1 MHSSRRAP
9 AVESKAGTRNSIQLK
24 VCKNPHTGEIIET
37 KGGNN
42 KGLKEWESEHRS
54 VTILVE
60 FVELSAA
67 PLRCPMNSELT
78 EEEMR
83 RALFGTDEPGVRVS
97 ASPVQEPAPEVV
109 LTKPAVAPPVK
120 KVITKAFTP
129 RLRVTL
135 RVGNEFEGKM
145 HELIHE
151 ADTLSSLLAEQEAVK
166 AARKKY
172 KYVELVS
179 VKSM

>member
-1 MHSSRRAP
+1 M
-9 AVESKAGTRNSIQLK
+9 
-24 VCKNPHTGEIIET
+24 NPD
-37 KGGNN
+37 
-42 KGLKEWESEHRS
+42 
-54 VTILVE
+54 
-60 FVELSAA
+60 
-67 PLRCPMNSELT
+67 LT

-83 RALFGTDEPGVRVS
+83 RALFGTAQPEHQVS
-97 ASPVQEPAPEVV
+97 APQVQEHVPEVV
-109 LTKPAVAPPVK
+109 STKPAAAPLAK
-120 KVITKAFTP
+120 KKAAKAFTP

-135 RVGNEFEGKM
+135 QVGNEFEGKM
-145 HELIHE
+145 IELIHE

>member
-1 MHSSRRAP
+1 
-9 AVESKAGTRNSIQLK
+9 
-24 VCKNPHTGEIIET
+24 
-37 KGGNN
+37 
-42 KGLKEWESEHRS
+42 
-54 VTILVE
+54 
-60 FVELSAA
+60 
-67 PLRCPMNSELT
+67 MNSDLT

-83 RALFGTDEPGVRVS
+83 RALFGTPQPEEQMSAPVAEEPV
-97 ASPVQEPAPEVV
+97 EEVV
-109 LTKPAVAPPVK
+109 LAKSVVAPAAK
-120 KVITKAFTP
+120 KKAAKAFTP

-135 RVGNEFEGKM
+135 RVGNEFEGEM
-145 HELIHE
+145 VELIHE